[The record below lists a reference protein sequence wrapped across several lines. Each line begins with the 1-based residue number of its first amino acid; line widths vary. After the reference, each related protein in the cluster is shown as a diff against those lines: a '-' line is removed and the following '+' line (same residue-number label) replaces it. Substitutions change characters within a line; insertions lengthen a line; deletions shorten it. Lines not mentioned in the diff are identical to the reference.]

1 VSARDDAAP
10 APFVE
15 TDAEESRLAPRHI
28 AIIMDGNGRWA
39 ERRGLP
45 RVRGHEEGVGSVRE
59 MARECS
65 RRGVEQLTLYAF
77 SVDNW
82 KRPEAEVSF
91 LMGLLARF
99 LREER
104 EEIHE
109 NNIRFTGIGRIAGL
123 PQEVRDELRETTAA
137 SAENTGLNLCLALN
151 YGGRAEIVDAARRIA
166 EDVRR
171 GAIRAEDLDESTFDG
186 YLYQPHMPPP
196 DLLIRT
202 GGEMRVSDFLL
213 WEISYAEIYVTPLTW
228 PEFRREGLE
237 EALAEF
243 RRRERRFGGL
253 NGRGSSR

>member
-1 VSARDDAAP
+1 MTAGSRPGAAP
-10 APFVE
+10 AAALARGRE
-15 TDAEESRLAPRHI
+15 AAPRHV

-39 ERRGLP
+39 EKRGLP
-45 RVRGHEEGVGSVRE
+45 RVRGHEEGVFSVRE
-59 MARECS
+59 IAKECS

-82 KRPEAEVSF
+82 KRPPDEVAF

-99 LREER
+99 LRDER

-123 PQEVRDELRETTAA
+123 PAEVQDELRLTSGA

-166 EDVRR
+166 SDV
-171 GAIRAEDLDESTFDG
+171 AEGRLSAADVDESVFG
-186 YLYQPHMPPP
+186 GALYQPHMPPV

-213 WEISYAEIYVTPLTW
+213 WEISYAEIFVTPLTW
-228 PEFRREGLE
+228 PEFRRSAFE
-237 EALAEF
+237 EALASF
-243 RRRERRFGGL
+243 ARRERRFGGL
-253 NGRGSSR
+253 NGPGTSR